1 VLANL
6 AGRGFA
12 CEYRRVLNRWISLAA
27 WAAIST
33 SLAPPADGDTLAVQL
48 FPLTGE
54 VRFQNASA
62 APFNFIYY
70 SLTSDADALNGN
82 PAVWKSISET
92 YDASGNGFIDALNDW
107 ITLAAHQDELTEGV
121 IPNPGGTLAPYRSV
135 SLGHIWDPDEVPLPG
150 DVIAQFVQAGSS
162 SFNVVIGLALD
173 GNYYNLDQVVDNLDY
188 SVWKACYGETSG
200 VCLSLADGN
209 LDGAVSAADY
219 TIWRNHRG
227 DSLAGAAGAHVFRE
241 LGPRQGVASAVPEPA
256 SAQLLLVATL
266 PLLAAQRRFP
276 ASRSRRLCASSRG
289 SRAAGTPTS

>member
-1 VLANL
+1 
-6 AGRGFA
+6 
-12 CEYRRVLNRWISLAA
+12 
-27 WAAIST
+27 
-33 SLAPPADGDTLAVQL
+33 
-48 FPLTGE
+48 

-241 LGPRQGVASAVPEPA
+241 LGPRQGVAGAVPEPGSTHLLMA
-256 SAQLLLVATL
+256 AAPLLLAT
-266 PLLAAQRRFP
+266 RRQYMDG
-276 ASRSRRLCASSRG
+276 SRRRRASWRG
-289 SRAAGTPTS
+289 SQAAAARPS